1 MTRCRL
7 TPPGV
12 GVHSNPFSVVN
23 RPGSL
28 WLAAISTIRRQ
39 IVRAASSTSFS
50 GAPRLSRVGSGRTIP
65 EMTTST
71 VSWMCPARPSS
82 PGTREAR
89 YRSTRSRPSGSSG
102 W

>member
-1 MTRCRL
+1 MTRWKL

-39 IVRAASSTSFS
+39 IVRPASSTSFS
-50 GAPRLSRVGSGRTIP
+50 SPTGSRVGSGRTIP

-71 VSWMCPARPSS
+71 MACTSPARPSW
-82 PGTREAR
+82 PGTRVAR
-89 YRSTRSRPSGSSG
+89 YRSTIARAAGSSG
-102 W
+102 L